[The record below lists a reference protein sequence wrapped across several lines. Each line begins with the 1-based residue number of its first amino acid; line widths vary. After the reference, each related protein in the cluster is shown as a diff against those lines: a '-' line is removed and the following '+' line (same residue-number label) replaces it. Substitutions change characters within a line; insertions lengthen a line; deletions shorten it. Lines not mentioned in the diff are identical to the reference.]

1 MTPTELIGQ
10 FLFVGIPG
18 PTVDAE
24 TRDLLR
30 EVQPGGV
37 VLFARNLESP
47 RQVAELNAAVR
58 ANLKIPP
65 LVSIDQEGGPVD
77 RLAKIGERMPSPSDI
92 RAADDAALAGRFGAL
107 TAEVLR
113 ALGFNMNFAPM
124 IDLEVHPDADNA
136 LKGRYFGANT
146 AEIMRFAGAY
156 LESLLQGGVVAVGK
170 HFPGLGDSTVDS
182 HKSLPTV
189 ERSGEVMRAN
199 DLRPYLELTTRIN
212 SRLSVVMVAHAYYPA
227 FDGGDRVPASLS
239 PNVVTTLLRDEL
251 DFRGLAISDDMEM
264 GAILELGDFS
274 DSCVRAIEAGNDMLL
289 VCQTVERVR
298 EAHRALVAAAE
309 SGRISP
315 ARRRR
320 GLDRIA
326 RVKSGTSQPTQFNEA
341 TYARLQERVAAFAQQ
356 VAASRAHAPG
366 VS

>member
-1 MTPTELIGQ
+1 MTLSERIGQ

-47 RQVAELNAAVR
+47 RQVAELNAAIR
-58 ANLKIPP
+58 ANVKIPP
-65 LVSIDQEGGPVD
+65 LISIDQEGGPVD
-77 RLAKIGERMPSPSDI
+77 RLKKIGEPMPSPSDV
-92 RAADDAALAGRFGAL
+92 RATDDAAVAGRFGSL
-107 TAEVLR
+107 TAEILR
-113 ALGFNMNFAPM
+113 QLGFNMNFAPM
-124 IDLEVHPDADNA
+124 IDLEVYPEADNA
-136 LKGRYFGANT
+136 LKGRYFGTTT

-156 LESLLQGGVVAVGK
+156 LEGLLQGGVIACGK

-182 HKSLPTV
+182 HKTLPTV
-189 ERSGEVMRAN
+189 ERSGEELRAS
-199 DLRPYLELTTRIN
+199 DLKPYVELTTRIN

-227 FDGGDRVPASLS
+227 FDGQERVPASLS
-239 PNVVTTLLRDEL
+239 PNVVTSLLRDEL
-251 DFRGLAISDDMEM
+251 DFRGLAISDDLEM
-264 GAILELGDFS
+264 GAIVELGEYS
-274 DSCVRAIEAGNDMLL
+274 ESCVRAIEAGNDMIL
-289 VCQTVERVR
+289 VCQTVPRVR
-298 EAHRALVAAAE
+298 EAHEALVTAAE

-326 RVKSGTSQPTQFNEA
+326 RIKSGTSQPTVFNEG
-341 TYARLQERVAAFAQQ
+341 TYARLQERVSAFSAL
-356 VAASRAHAPG
+356 VASSRAHAPWVG
-366 VS
+366 